1 MKPLSELINLEEP
14 GWELVESWIKEGKN
28 KVEVLLC
35 SKEDGEAALYD
46 TQVTTRSPMGAIAY
60 QTGGLLIDHGWIRI
74 FGAGCERLPI
84 SLPAW
89 NKGKT
94 IDEFGSSAPFWIVA
108 DDVIGG
114 IFAINGGQ
122 FGDDLGKMFYFPMDS
137 LEWEDMDMTYSDFI
151 WWCFT
156 GDLEKYYEGQRWEG
170 WQDEIAKLPGDKVM
184 SFYPFLSCEAE
195 SIEDRHR
202 ESVPVNESYGMFV
215 GEVK

>member
-1 MKPLSELINLEEP
+1 MKPLDELINLEEP
-14 GWELVESWIKEGKN
+14 GWELIDSWIKEAKN
-28 KVEVLLC
+28 KVEVLQC
-35 SKEDGEAALYD
+35 SKEDGEAALYN

-60 QTGGLLIDHGWIRI
+60 QTGGLLIDYAWIRI

-94 IDEFGSSAPFWIVA
+94 IDEFGESASFWIVA

-122 FGDDLGKMFYFPMDS
+122 FGDDLGKMYYFPMDS
-137 LEWEDMDMTYSDFI
+137 LEWEDMEMTYSDFI

-156 GDLEKYYEGQRWEG
+156 GDLDKYYEGKRWEG

-184 SFYPFLSCEAE
+184 SFYPYLFCEAKSLE
-195 SIEDRHR
+195 ARHR
-202 ESVPVNESYGMFV
+202 EPIPINESYGLFV
-215 GEVK
+215 GEVR